1 MITKEE
7 LYARLNEERE
17 DVNQDITVSY
27 INYPFNFLISVQ
39 VGLMLL
45 TYLFYDGSIFLKSKI
60 LWLLPLI

>member
-27 INYPFNFLISVQ
+27 INYQFNFN
-39 VGLMLL
+39 
-45 TYLFYDGSIFLKSKI
+45 
-60 LWLLPLI
+60 